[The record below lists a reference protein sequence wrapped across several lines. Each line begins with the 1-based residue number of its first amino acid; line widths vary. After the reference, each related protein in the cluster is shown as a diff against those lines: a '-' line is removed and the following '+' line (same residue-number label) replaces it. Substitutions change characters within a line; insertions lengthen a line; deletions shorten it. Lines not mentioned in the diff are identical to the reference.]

1 MDEVGKPLRVLH
13 LINRLAYGGLQSWIM
28 EMARNT
34 KRIEVQFDIC
44 QLNARLKKGAYEE
57 EFQSLGGKI
66 YRCPFRKNMLAFNC
80 QLRQILQNGAYDI
93 LHSHFYFASGYL
105 LKVAHP
111 IPKLRLIAHLH
122 PTKDVASGKRI
133 AFPRSFYRW
142 LMKKWIDRYADA
154 IFGASHATLESIWG
168 PQWRQNSRI
177 HFQPNGIDISK
188 YKESVDPKEVRKN
201 LQLPEDCRIVLTVG
215 RHVPHKKHI
224 IIPKIA
230 SLICQEYS
238 DVYFV
243 IVGSGP
249 LQSQVEKRVEQKG
262 LQSRFRF
269 LSKVPSLIS
278 LWKSSDVFLFPSTQE
293 GFGIVV
299 VEAAAAGL
307 PVVARRIPGVTEAIT
322 ACHEAILMDLDA
334 SVESWAQGVET
345 ALRKG
350 KLEIKDYDEFEKK
363 FPFTIRESVDALLK
377 AYRRIVG

>member
-1 MDEVGKPLRVLH
+1 
-13 LINRLAYGGLQSWIM
+13 
-28 EMARNT
+28 
-34 KRIEVQFDIC
+34 
-44 QLNARLKKGAYEE
+44 
-57 EFQSLGGKI
+57 
-66 YRCPFRKNMLAFNC
+66 
-80 QLRQILQNGAYDI
+80 
-93 LHSHFYFASGYL
+93 
-105 LKVAHP
+105 
-111 IPKLRLIAHLH
+111 
-122 PTKDVASGKRI
+122 
-133 AFPRSFYRW
+133 
-142 LMKKWIDRYADA
+142 MKKWIDRYADA